1 MQNSHNMH
9 GMPMQ
14 GQQQGVVQQ
23 QGYQQQPAPFC
34 GVPGSELAVMAQ
46 AAWGQ
51 MDGGMH
57 GGGMHGHPGMQDPTR
72 GHAPNHPEQPAVSL
86 SAQAEL
92 ELELSL
98 RGSLLVQ
105 QQRRIVQLE
114 DELQRAWTEI
124 DRLRTKIASVERD
137 RQRTDDDSSKQ
148 ARLLRSRP
156 PLPEIP
162 LRAALAARS
171 RTQTSPVHA
180 VRPGLCTGAAVWFRL
195 TLLAPPAARVS
206 QQPRYW
212 TPEEHRLFMEAVQRY
227 GWKDVKS
234 IAQVRSGA
242 VVAHR
247 AALAAGGLA
256 TVAWRRCTAVLL
268 MAAAPHEARTPP
280 SRDRRP
286 SGRGRRRR
294 CALTRRSSSFGSK
307 RRRRGACSPP
317 RAARGTCPTCPS

>member
-1 MQNSHNMH
+1 
-9 GMPMQ
+9 MQ
-14 GQQQGVVQQ
+14 GQQQQGMGQQ

-137 RQRTDDDSSKQ
+137 RQRTDDDTAKQ
-148 ARLLRSRP
+148 ARRCASTHP
-156 PLPEIP
+156 PSQP
-162 LRAALAARS
+162 LVRACNA
-171 RTQTSPVHA
+171 
-180 VRPGLCTGAAVWFRL
+180 GAAVRSRVPLAHATL
-195 TLLAPPAARVS
+195 TPCSCP
-206 QQPRYW
+206 
-212 TPEEHRLFMEAVQRY
+212 
-227 GWKDVKS
+227 
-234 IAQVRSGA
+234 SGA
-242 VVAHR
+242 
-247 AALAAGGLA
+247 LA
-256 TVAWRRCTAVLL
+256 RRCHDACTAY
-268 MAAAPHEARTPP
+268 
-280 SRDRRP
+280 
-286 SGRGRRRR
+286 
-294 CALTRRSSSFGSK
+294 
-307 RRRRGACSPP
+307 
-317 RAARGTCPTCPS
+317 

>member
-9 GMPMQ
+9 GMPMP
-14 GQQQGVVQQ
+14 GQQQQGMGQQ

-72 GHAPNHPEQPAVSL
+72 QCAPNIPEQPAASL

-137 RQRTDDDSSKQ
+137 RQRTDDDTAKQ
-148 ARLLRSRP
+148 VRP
-156 PLPEIP
+156 AAPALTPLPSRSWSAQRGRGCP
-162 LRAALAARS
+162 LTRPARA
-171 RTQTSPVHA
+171 
-180 VRPGLCTGAAVWFRL
+180 C
-195 TLLAPPAARVS
+195 
-206 QQPRYW
+206 
-212 TPEEHRLFMEAVQRY
+212 TPEAVFLPVGR
-227 GWKDVKS
+227 
-234 IAQVRSGA
+234 
-242 VVAHR
+242 
-247 AALAAGGLA
+247 
-256 TVAWRRCTAVLL
+256 
-268 MAAAPHEARTPP
+268 ARTSLP
-280 SRDRRP
+280 
-286 SGRGRRRR
+286 
-294 CALTRRSSSFGSK
+294 
-307 RRRRGACSPP
+307 
-317 RAARGTCPTCPS
+317 